1 VPRGTL
7 GSAGCS
13 MPHGSFWETNEK
25 QMKNEIKT
33 TESDEAKKPTKLM
46 KVMFTPEEQACIKLV
61 ANLKNIPANEYMR
74 KIVVAQAKKDM
85 KTTNDKINK
94 MADSI

>member
-1 VPRGTL
+1 ML
-7 GSAGCS
+7 GPYGCS
-13 MPHGSFWETNEK
+13 MPHGSFWETK
-25 QMKNEIKT
+25 MKNEIQT

-61 ANLKNIPANEYMR
+61 ANLKNTHANEYMML
-74 KIVVAQAKKDM
+74 IVVAQAKKDL
-85 KTTNDKINK
+85 KSLNDKFNK

>member
-1 VPRGTL
+1 MCHVVRWGRRVAVCRTAL
-7 GSAGCS
+7 SG
-13 MPHGSFWETNEK
+13 K

>member
-1 VPRGTL
+1 
-7 GSAGCS
+7 

-74 KIVVAQAKKDM
+74 KIVVAQARKDM
-85 KTTNDKINK
+85 KTMNDKINK

>member
-1 VPRGTL
+1 MCHVVRLACVVTKYHTAL
-7 GSAGCS
+7 L
-13 MPHGSFWETNEK
+13 ENE
-25 QMKNEIKT
+25 MKNEIKT
-33 TESDEAKKPTKLM
+33 TECDEARKPTKLM

-74 KIVVAQAKKDM
+74 QIVVAQAKKDM

>member
-1 VPRGTL
+1 
-7 GSAGCS
+7 

-33 TESDEAKKPTKLM
+33 TESDEARKPTKLM

-74 KIVVAQAKKDM
+74 KIVVAQARKDM
-85 KTTNDKINK
+85 KTMNDKINK